1 MTLMQK
7 FTGTHSHQR
16 LRDLP
21 NLLFADPYPVPFP
34 HLLLLLLL
42 LFCFIIII
50 IISLFVFIYYFLYEN
65 VF

>member
-42 LFCFIIII
+42 FCFIIII

>member
-34 HLLLLLLL
+34 HLLLLLF
-42 LFCFIIII
+42 FCFIIII

>member
-34 HLLLLLLL
+34 HLLL
-42 LFCFIIII
+42 FFCCFIIII

>member
-21 NLLFADPYPVPFP
+21 NLLFADPYPVPFL
-34 HLLLLLLL
+34 HLLLLLL

>member
-16 LRDLP
+16 LRDLS

-34 HLLLLLLL
+34 HLLLFF
-42 LFCFIIII
+42 FCFIIIII

>member
-1 MTLMQK
+1 MQK

-34 HLLLLLLL
+34 HLLLFF
-42 LFCFIIII
+42 FCFIIII